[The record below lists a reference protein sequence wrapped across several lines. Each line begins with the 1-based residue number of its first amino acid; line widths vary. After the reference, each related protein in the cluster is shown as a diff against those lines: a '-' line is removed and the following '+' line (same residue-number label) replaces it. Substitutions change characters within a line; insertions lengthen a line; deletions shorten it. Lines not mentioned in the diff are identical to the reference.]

1 MGTWLEFDRVISA
14 DRASDVHTPSFS
26 CHRCAHTKLFLP
38 SMCTHQAFLAIDVH
52 ITGPAAAIPT
62 GVDSMQFP
70 RWSAN
75 RSSPSRAIDVH
86 TPSFSCHRCA
96 HNRASSSSPHGR
108 DPVGCS
114 SSDQRRPGQQQQ
126 SPREWTRLDVPRV
139 IIAEPGQQQSPRE
152 GTRCSSLDGRQI
164 DHRRPGQRCAHTKLF
179 LPAMCTH
186 QAFLAIDVHI
196 TGPAAAVPKGGTRL
210 DVPSM
215 VGKSIIAEPGHVS
228 KHWMKVCRPDG

>member
-1 MGTWLEFDRVISA
+1 VTATGVSHGDLVGVRS
-14 DRASDVHTPSFS
+14 SDQRRPGQ
-26 CHRCAHTKLFLP
+26 RCAHTKLFLP
-38 SMCTHQAFLAIDVH
+38 SMCTHQAFL
-52 ITGPAAAIPT
+52 
-62 GVDSMQFP
+62 
-70 RWSAN
+70 
-75 RSSPSRAIDVH
+75 AIDVH

>member
-1 MGTWLEFDRVISA
+1 LEFDRVIIA

-26 CHRCAHTKLFLP
+26 C
-38 SMCTHQAFLAIDVH
+38 
-52 ITGPAAAIPT
+52 
-62 GVDSMQFP
+62 
-70 RWSAN
+70 
-75 RSSPSRAIDVH
+75 
-86 TPSFSCHRCA
+86 
-96 HNRASSSSPHGR
+96 
-108 DPVGCS
+108 
-114 SSDQRRPGQQQQ
+114 
-126 SPREWTRLDVPRV
+126 
-139 IIAEPGQQQSPRE
+139 
-152 GTRCSSLDGRQI
+152 
-164 DHRRPGQRCAHTKLF
+164 QRCAHTKLF